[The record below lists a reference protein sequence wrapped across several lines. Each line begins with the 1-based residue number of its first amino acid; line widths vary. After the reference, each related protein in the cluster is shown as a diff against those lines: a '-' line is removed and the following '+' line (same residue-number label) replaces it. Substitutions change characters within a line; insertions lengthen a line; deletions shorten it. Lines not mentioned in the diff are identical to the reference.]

1 MRYAYGPDQDSLFP
15 DDFVDPGF
23 YYNITSAPGNHTLEI
38 IGTDD
43 SGLVTTKKVT
53 FQVLEPEWLGG
64 STWGG
69 DSVWYNCNE
78 NKDTP
83 PCSYV
88 YEDYCDKIVPN
99 DLAVRQAAA
108 EAISEHPG
116 SFSVNQLLDVYDWVR
131 ENIFYQNVPVD
142 TWPPY
147 PPNETLK
154 TKSGDCKN
162 QAVLIASMVEAIG
175 GSARVLY
182 IPDCEHAFSEVYL
195 GSRDDVEDLSDAI
208 WAHYDIYD
216 MSEQK
221 SPTWHIHTNEY
232 NETENWF
239 IFDTAGGWYPGNT
252 IDECMNAS
260 TVYYLLDC
268 NRDPDDLNAPDFS
281 GIEYGPLLR
290 QNDTQIIQAEWGY
303 NYWLTPWI
311 DNVPEFTYCTYDLH
325 IKSLSTKPIDWYL
338 TDEEGYEDRQA
349 HKSFSY
355 YYGEEQVMES
365 DYEFTWD
372 TADEFYIILINSNT
386 KSSVT
391 VRTEI
396 TETCYKD

>member
-1 MRYAYGPDQDSLFP
+1 
-15 DDFVDPGF
+15 
-23 YYNITSAPGNHTLEI
+23 
-38 IGTDD
+38 
-43 SGLVTTKKVT
+43 
-53 FQVLEPEWLGG
+53 
-64 STWGG
+64 
-69 DSVWYNCNE
+69 
-78 NKDTP
+78 
-83 PCSYV
+83 
-88 YEDYCDKIVPN
+88 
-99 DLAVRQAAA
+99 
-108 EAISEHPG
+108 
-116 SFSVNQLLDVYDWVR
+116 
-131 ENIFYQNVPVD
+131 
-142 TWPPY
+142 
-147 PPNETLK
+147 
-154 TKSGDCKN
+154 
-162 QAVLIASMVEAIG
+162 
-175 GSARVLY
+175 
-182 IPDCEHAFSEVYL
+182 
-195 GSRDDVEDLSDAI
+195 
-208 WAHYDIYD
+208 
-216 MSEQK
+216 
-221 SPTWHIHTNEY
+221 
-232 NETENWF
+232 
-239 IFDTAGGWYPGNT
+239 
-252 IDECMNAS
+252 MNAS